1 MRIAVVGATGNVGQA
16 LLPEL
21 QRAGHEVV
29 GIARRVP
36 EHGAGADEWLRAD
49 IAEDDLSPLLR
60 GIDGV
65 VHLAWQLQ
73 PSRHPERTW
82 RVNVR
87 GTERVLAA
95 VARAGTPVVVHA
107 SSVGAY
113 APSPDDRRV
122 DEEWPTSG
130 VPTSPYSREKAYLER
145 VLDVFEAHNP
155 DVRVVRLRPGLT
167 FQRQS
172 ASEVRRF
179 FLGSLFPNALARPG
193 RVPVLPDV
201 AGVRFQAVHSSDVAV
216 AYRRALER
224 GVRGAFNLA
233 SEPAL
238 TFADVAG
245 VLGARP
251 VRVPFGVARAAARVS
266 WHLRLHPVSPGWLD
280 LARQSPL
287 MDTSRA
293 QAELAWEPRTD
304 ARAAVEELLHA
315 IADRAGGDTETLRPD
330 DGQPDPDELHT
341 AQGERYATT
350 TSSQGETRP

>member
-36 EHGAGADEWLRAD
+36 DHGAGADEWHRAD
-49 IAEDDLSPLLR
+49 ITEDDLSPVLR
-60 GIDGV
+60 ATDGV

-82 RVNVR
+82 AVNVR
-87 GTERVLAA
+87 GTERLLEA

-113 APSPDDRRV
+113 APGPDGRGV
-122 DEEWPTSG
+122 DEDWPTSG
-130 VPTSPYSREKAYLER
+130 VPTSHYSREKAYLER

-167 FQRQS
+167 FQRQA
-172 ASEVRRF
+172 ASEVLRF
-179 FLGSLFPNALARPG
+179 FLGTLFPKALARPG
-193 RVPVLPDV
+193 RVPVMPDV
-201 AGVRFQAVHSSDVAV
+201 PGVRFQAVHSADVAV
-216 AYRRALER
+216 AYRSALER
-224 GVRGAFNLA
+224 DVRGAFNLA

-238 TFADVAG
+238 TLADVAD

-251 VRVPFGVARAAARVS
+251 VRVPFGVARAATRVA
-266 WHLRLHPVSPGWLD
+266 WHLRLHPVAPGWLD

-293 QAELAWEPRTD
+293 RADLGWTPRID
-304 ARAAVEELLHA
+304 ARAALEELLHG
-315 IADRAGGDTETLRPD
+315 IADGAGGDTETLRPD
-330 DGQPDPDELHT
+330 DGRPDADELRT

-350 TSSQGETRP
+350 IGDREAGGP